1 MPVVARP
8 PDVRPCDPVD
18 ISCADRRE
26 NEMGK
31 RERKRG
37 TAHERDLPH
46 RRALILLTDP
56 VARPPARTMFT
67 HVILWI
73 LAASVEEKTKWEE
86 REVPPRK

>member
-1 MPVVARP
+1 MLVVARP

-37 TAHERDLPH
+37 TARERDLPH

-56 VARPPARTMFT
+56 VARPPARCSPM
-67 HVILWI
+67 
-73 LAASVEEKTKWEE
+73 
-86 REVPPRK
+86 